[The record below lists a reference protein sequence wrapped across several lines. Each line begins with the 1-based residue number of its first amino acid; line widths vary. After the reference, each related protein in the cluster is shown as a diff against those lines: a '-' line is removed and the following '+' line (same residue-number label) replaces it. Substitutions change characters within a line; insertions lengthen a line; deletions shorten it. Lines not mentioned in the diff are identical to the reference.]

1 MIITGYQGIGKSTLA
16 KNNDKIIDLESSC
29 FWKYDLYD
37 FEKKGEKS
45 RPEDW
50 YVYYCQ
56 MAQYLSRQGY
66 IVFVSCHP
74 EVRKFLSIRNSERFC
89 AIFPDKSIKDDW
101 IERLRNRYDKNKSD
115 KDLRALQH
123 AEKYFD
129 SDIGQLWHECQYGEE
144 YYHDVAI
151 IKNINYDL
159 MDLLTALHAESAAGS
174 QF

>member
-56 MAQYLSRQGY
+56 MAQYLSKQGY

-74 EVRKFLSIRNSERFC
+74 EVRKFLSIHNEERFC
-89 AIFPDKSIKDDW
+89 AIFPDKSLKEDW
-101 IERLRNRYDKNKSD
+101 IQRLRDRYNESKSE
-115 KDLRALQH
+115 KDLRALKH
-123 AEKYFD
+123 AENYYD
-129 SDIGQLWHECQYGEE
+129 SDIYQLWYECQYGEE

-151 IKNINYDL
+151 IKDINYDL
-159 MDLLTALHAESAAGS
+159 MKLVKKLNK
-174 QF
+174 

>member
-1 MIITGYQGIGKSTLA
+1 MMKMIITGYQGIGKSTLA
-16 KNNDKIIDLESSC
+16 KNNNKIIDLESSF

-56 MAQYLSRQGY
+56 MAQCLSKQEY

-74 EVRKFLSIRNSERFC
+74 EVRKFLSIRNNERFC
-89 AIFPDKSIKDDW
+89 AIFPDKFIKNDW
-101 IERLRNRYDKNKSD
+101 IERLRNRYTESKSD

-129 SDIGQLWHECQYGEE
+129 SDISQLLYECQYGEE
-144 YYHDVAI
+144 YYHDVI
-151 IKNINYDL
+151 IINNIHYDL
-159 MDLLTALHAESAAGS
+159 ARLVKQLNK
-174 QF
+174 

>member
-16 KNNDKIIDLESSC
+16 KSNDKIIDLESSC

-37 FEKKGEKS
+37 FEQKGDKT
-45 RPEDW
+45 RPDDW

-74 EVRKFLSIRNSERFC
+74 EVREFLSIRNSERFC
-89 AIFPDKSIKDDW
+89 AIFPDKSIKDEW
-101 IERLRNRYDKNKSD
+101 IKRLCERYEKTKSE
-115 KDLRALQH
+115 KDLRALEH
-123 AEKYFD
+123 AEKFFD
-129 SDIGQLWHECQYGEE
+129 NDISRLLYECQYNVE

-151 IKNINYDL
+151 IKDINYNLYDL
-159 MDLLTALHAESAAGS
+159 VNQLIK
-174 QF
+174 